1 MPFDDLP
8 MTRELLLEADLPG
21 APVSRVEIRR
31 ITMAPNLAP
40 GAHKHNGPVLGSIV
54 EGAVRF
60 QVGTDPEQVLRPGD
74 VFHEP
79 AGAPITHFDA
89 LEDGAVFLG
98 YFPLEPGQKA
108 DIEMLG

>member
-1 MPFDDLP
+1 MPFEDLP
-8 MTRELLLEADLPG
+8 LTRELLLDTALPG
-21 APVSRVEIRR
+21 APVARVEIRR

-40 GAHKHNGPVLGSIV
+40 GAHKHNGPVLGSIL

-60 QVGTDPEQVLRPGD
+60 QIAAGPEQVLLPGD

-79 AGAPITHFDA
+79 AGSLITHFDA

-98 YFPLEPGQKA
+98 YFLLGPGQEA
-108 DIEMLG
+108 AIEMLD